1 MKTSLKIPPGLKKML
16 KAVSPSHRQ
25 VNTATKLLS
34 SKALSSADINDLLF
48 EKIVAGEGFFLGR
61 PGGTESE
68 GIKHFIGMRLNPKT
82 LLHLKPY
89 SSFFKKYSTM
99 YSGVD
104 WKSEDDLDYFC
115 YRYLSAALSAD
126 VLAYG
131 EFAPGSIGL
140 ALTRSR
146 IGLDV
151 VDIKSYDPW
160 LNLAQ
165 GQRPWTAAL
174 ENKRVLVVH
183 PFEKTLKD
191 QFAKRDKISGVRE
204 LLPEFSLDVL
214 KPPVT
219 LSTSPEGE
227 TWRDHMNKLSDEMSK
242 RDFDVAIVG
251 AGSYGLPLCQTIAAS
266 GRPAVHLAGSTQLLF
281 GIAGK
286 RWFSGHTVS
295 PFIDDTWTTPVPED
309 VLPGVEKIEGGSYS

>member
-1 MKTSLKIPPGLKKML
+1 ML
-16 KAVSPSHRQ
+16 RAVSPSHRQ
-25 VNTATKLLS
+25 IRAATELLS
-34 SKALSSADINDLLF
+34 TKSLGPSDVNDLLF
-48 EKIVAGEGFFLGR
+48 DKIIAGEGFFLGR

-68 GIKHFIGMRLNPKT
+68 GLKHFTRVRLNPGN
-82 LLHLKPY
+82 LGRIKPY
-89 SSFFKKYSTM
+89 SAFFRQYSTM

-104 WKSEDDLDYFC
+104 WKSEEDLDYFC
-115 YRYLSAALSAD
+115 YLYLSAALSAD
-126 VLAYG
+126 ILAYG

-146 IGLDV
+146 IGLNV
-151 VDIKSYDPW
+151 VDLTSYDPW
-160 LNLAQ
+160 LNLVQ
-165 GQRPWTAAL
+165 NQRPWTAAL
-174 ENKRVLVVH
+174 ADKKVLVVH
-183 PFEKTLKD
+183 PFEKTLRN
-191 QFAKRDKISGVRE
+191 QFAKRAKISGVRD

-219 LSTSPEGE
+219 LTPSSEGK
-227 TWRDHMNKLSDEMSK
+227 TWRDHMEKLSAEMLH

-251 AGSYGLPLCQTIAAS
+251 AGSYGLPLCHTIAAS

-286 RWFSGHTVS
+286 RWLSGHTVS
-295 PFIDDTWTTPVPED
+295 PFIDDTWVSPDPED